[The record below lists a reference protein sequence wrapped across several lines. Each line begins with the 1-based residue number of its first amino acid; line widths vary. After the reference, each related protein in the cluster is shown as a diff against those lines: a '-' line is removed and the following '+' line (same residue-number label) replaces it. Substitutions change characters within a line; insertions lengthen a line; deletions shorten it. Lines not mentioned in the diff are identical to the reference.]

1 MNASLHMTDDADRGH
16 STHGRRGIVL
26 FAHGARDDRWA
37 DPVRA
42 IAARVRAREPGTPV
56 ALAFLEFMTPT
67 LHDAG
72 AALAAAGCTRVDV
85 VPLFLGAGG
94 HVRKD
99 LPQLLERL
107 RSSHPGVA
115 WHLREAIGE
124 VDAVIDAMAR
134 AALRMTAAP
143 DPITP

>member
-1 MNASLHMTDDADRGH
+1 MKSGVL
-16 STHGRRGIVL
+16 L
-26 FAHGARDDRWA
+26 FAHGARDPRWA
-37 DPVRA
+37 EPFRDV
-42 IAARVRAREPGTPV
+42 AARIRSAEPALDV